1 MTGKNRLL
9 NRKALLFGAPLLIS
23 KERTQRVAFSN
34 KEHVTPAGFQ
44 ARTFQAWL
52 PTRSWLLQGCFCCF
66 RRDTLATSFQ
76 IWAFL
81 LFSGCFLP
89 LIITIERCPSFSIC
103 GNFPMAI
110 PQPAWVSPERT
121 QHGLFDGSFHC
132 FQGRR
137 FILLELRLRSMCFSF
152 HKVCSC
158 LNRRAGQQLLA
169 LSNVTQPGS
178 GIVCQFCTDNE

>member
-1 MTGKNRLL
+1 MTSHQILATTGMLLLLSQTRLQ
-9 NRKALLFGAPLLIS
+9 LLFIS
-23 KERTQRVAFSN
+23 A
-34 KEHVTPAGFQ
+34 
-44 ARTFQAWL
+44 
-52 PTRSWLLQGCFCCF
+52 
-66 RRDTLATSFQ
+66 
-76 IWAFL
+76 AFL
-81 LFSGCFLP
+81 LFSGRFLP

-110 PQPAWVSPERT
+110 PQPTRVSPEHR

-158 LNRRAGQQLLA
+158 LNRHTGQQLLA
-169 LSNVTQPGS
+169 LSNITQPGS